1 MTIAEIAILSV
12 LIACVVVSVCL
23 GFLQRNAQGWRKD
36 GLAGLSVRMR
46 TWLPV
51 RVETLWWLR
60 VRGLGAR
67 RHCSASLDKRFHGQV
82 SHFPAAL
89 GRRAASRMLYCPRR
103 KRTGARLLV
112 AARFHSRINGL
123 ADECVEHMLYLLD
136 LASAGFSCPVQP
148 PMNTG
153 PLSGIHRGQRQSR
166 RFSHGRRLCCASVA
180 RKEGQWRRLTMRWLS
195 WRSFALIKHAQTR

>member
-1 MTIAEIAILSV
+1 VAAG
-12 LIACVVVSVCL
+12 AGGDVVV
-23 GFLQRNAQGWRKD
+23 A
-36 GLAGLSVRMR
+36 AGAGAAAV
-46 TWLPV
+46 
-51 RVETLWWLR
+51 
-60 VRGLGAR
+60 GAAAAGAR
-67 RHCSASLDKRFHGQV
+67 RHCSASLDKRCHGQV

-136 LASAGFSCPVQP
+136 LASAGFSLPVQP

-166 RFSHGRRLCCASVA
+166 RLSHGRRLCCASVA